1 MQISRLCIS
10 FGPFMQQIENEPKH
24 SDLWPISTDE
34 NSLSGTQNKNTHL
47 IAIFGNILASY

>member
-34 NSLSGTQNKNTHL
+34 NALSGTQNKNTHL